1 MRIESWV
8 GVTIVVSLLFTGV
21 ASADEQ
27 HGFQLPANIGLLH
40 DIRLAIQFIYER
52 SPSFRAQLV
61 RIAEARN
68 LRVTIQ
74 IDPSIPHRCRA
85 FTIVRK
91 RGHRIRAEVHLPPSS
106 DHAELLAHELEHI
119 IEQIEGIDL
128 RSMARVRNSGV
139 YQMELAAFE
148 TDRAQ
153 EAGRTVRTETRRSP
167 APSAD

>member
-1 MRIESWV
+1 
-8 GVTIVVSLLFTGV
+8 
-21 ASADEQ
+21 
-27 HGFQLPANIGLLH
+27 
-40 DIRLAIQFIYER
+40 
-52 SPSFRAQLV
+52 
-61 RIAEARN
+61 
-68 LRVTIQ
+68 
-74 IDPSIPHRCRA
+74 
-85 FTIVRK
+85 
-91 RGHRIRAEVHLPPSS
+91 VHLPPSS
-106 DHAELLAHELEHI
+106 DHAELIAHELEHI